1 MKKAMKRVRIE
12 IDISDETYLI
22 SPFLIGC
29 KKIIAKDF
37 LKRIKE

>member
-22 SPFLIGC
+22 SPFLDWVQKNYSKGLF
-29 KKIIAKDF
+29 KTD
-37 LKRIKE
+37 